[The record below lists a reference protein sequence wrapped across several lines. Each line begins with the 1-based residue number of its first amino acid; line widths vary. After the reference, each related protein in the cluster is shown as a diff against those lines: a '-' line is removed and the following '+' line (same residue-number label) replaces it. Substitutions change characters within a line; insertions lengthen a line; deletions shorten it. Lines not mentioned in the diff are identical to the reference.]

1 MKCLYLNLNFSFTLS
16 EMLGSEREYVDRLS
30 YCIRNYKKA
39 IESGKSLRGESKE
52 LFGNIEEIH
61 KFHRE

>member
-1 MKCLYLNLNFSFTLS
+1 
-16 EMLGSEREYVDRLS
+16 MLVSEREYMDRLT
-30 YCIRNYKKA
+30 YCIKNYKKT
-39 IESGKSLRGESKE
+39 IEAGKNLKGESKD

>member
-1 MKCLYLNLNFSFTLS
+1 MSNCFNFSFTLS
-16 EMLGSEREYVDRLS
+16 EMLVSEQEYMDRLT
-30 YCIRNYKKA
+30 YCIKNYKKI
-39 IESGKSLRGESKE
+39 IESGKNLRGESKD